1 MSLSGNYVSIK
12 HVLNRILREQPFI
25 EQLNLADA
33 VEWAGQ
39 FINKLGAEKLYKRYN
54 CEVEILENSGKLP
67 DNFKYI
73 EAIRDKYNN
82 VQMKVSLNKFP
93 HGINSGTH
101 FENNQS
107 YTIRENIIFTD
118 FEEGT
123 LEVVYRGYRLD
134 DDGFP
139 EIPDDER
146 IIEGVYWY
154 IVYKLA
160 YIKFMSDQ
168 LSATKFQYIEQMY
181 LTYIRSARY
190 KAIMPNKQEMEAI
203 KDQELRLVPDV
214 DAYKNS
220 FVTLDSIENIK
231 LR

>member
-1 MSLSGNYVSIK
+1 MNLSGNYISIK

-25 EQLNLADA
+25 EQINLADA

-54 CEVEILENSGKLP
+54 CEIEITDNRGQLP

-73 EAIRDKYNN
+73 EAIRDEYNN
-82 VQMKVSLNKFP
+82 VQLKPSINKFP
-93 HGINSGTH
+93 HGINDNTV
-101 FENNQS
+101 FENNQA

-123 LEVVYRGYRLD
+123 LQVVYRGYRLD
-134 DDGFP
+134 EDGFP

-154 IVYKLA
+154 IVYKIA
-160 YIKFMSDQ
+160 YAKFMVDQ
-168 LSATKFQYIEQMY
+168 LSAIKFQYIEQMY

-190 KAIMPNKQEMEAI
+190 KAVMPDKQEMEAI
-203 KDQELRLVPDV
+203 KDQELRLVPDPA
-214 DAYKNS
+214 AYQNS
-220 FVTLDSIENIK
+220 FVNLDTIETIK